1 MLLMETG
8 NKPIEQLPIQIYES
22 VIDIVA
28 GEATMLFVPL
38 TYILATEEAERI
50 GVDHVARMAQSNEN
64 TTNSYG
70 TRTCHRCDYTINYFI
85 YFQLP
90 ITW

>member
-8 NKPIEQLPIQIYES
+8 NKHIEQLPIQLYES

-50 GVDHVARMAQSNEN
+50 GVDHVARMAQSNET

-70 TRTCHRCDYTINYFI
+70 MIQFI
-85 YFQLP
+85 DHTTFN
-90 ITW
+90 